1 MKWNWKH
8 KNWPKLSFDRETLL
22 KYEKAFLQNS
32 GVLFGSLKH
41 IREQDQDI
49 LKMNLISNEAFK
61 TSQIEGEILDRDSL
75 HSSIQKHF
83 GLKVENRK
91 VSPAEHGISEMVMDL
106 YKNYAKPLSHHQLFE
121 WHEMLTNGRR
131 DLQDVGRY
139 RRHEDPMQI
148 VSGPM
153 GRPTIHFEAPPSANV
168 PDEMDV
174 FISWFNNSE
183 KKLGTYSPLIRSGM
197 AHLYFE
203 SIHPFEDGNGR
214 IGRAISEKAL
224 SQSLKQPTLIALA
237 HTIETAKQ
245 SYYLALHDGS
255 LDLDITEWLV
265 YFSKLI
271 LKAQDYTQSMIDFLI
286 EKGKFYAKHSTLFN
300 ARQEKVIARIFQE
313 GIDGF
318 KGGLSAENYISISGA
333 SASTATRDLQR
344 LVQQGALKRLG
355 ERKSTRYFLNIN
367 HKSADP
373 FQT

>member
-1 MKWNWKH
+1 
-8 KNWPKLSFDRETLL
+8 
-22 KYEKAFLQNS
+22 
-32 GVLFGSLKH
+32 
-41 IREQDQDI
+41 
-49 LKMNLISNEAFK
+49 
-61 TSQIEGEILDRDSL
+61 
-75 HSSIQKHF
+75 
-83 GLKVENRK
+83 
-91 VSPAEHGISEMVMDL
+91 
-106 YKNYAKPLSHHQLFE
+106 
-121 WHEMLTNGRR
+121 
-131 DLQDVGRY
+131 
-139 RRHEDPMQI
+139 
-148 VSGPM
+148 
-153 GRPTIHFEAPPSANV
+153 
-168 PDEMDV
+168 MDV
-174 FISWFNNSE
+174 FISWFNNTE
-183 KKLGTYSPLIRSGM
+183 KNLGTYSPLIRSGM

-237 HTIETAKQ
+237 HTIETEKK

-255 LDLDITEWLV
+255 QVLDITEWLV
-265 YFSKLI
+265 YFSKLT

-313 GIDGF
+313 GVDGF

-373 FQT
+373 F